1 VVDQIGKQG
10 WRRVKFGDVV
20 VQSKEKAD
28 PEASGLE
35 RYVAGE
41 HMATDD
47 LRIRQWGQ
55 VGSGY
60 LGPAF
65 HMRFRP
71 GQVLYGSRRT
81 YLRKVAVAEFDGI
94 CANTTF
100 VLESKDTNRLLQ
112 QYLPYIMQTTRF
124 HEFSI
129 KHSKGS
135 VNPYINFSDL
145 ADYEFDLP
153 PLAEQVQISERL
165 AVVLHMGE
173 ELREARL
180 AAANAYERM
189 TLDFFAPQKDKY
201 HDSDPTS
208 LFPTSWK
215 HYSFGEICVPDAP
228 ICYGIVQVLDHVED
242 GIPTVAIKDLSGDFG
257 TGLHRTSKAIE
268 AGYERSR
275 IKSGD
280 LLISVKA
287 VIGEVALVPSG
298 FEGNISRDLARVRLS
313 PDFADGNFCL
323 HLIRSAPYRR
333 YISKYIVGST
343 RDELSI
349 GTLRKLILP
358 LPSLEEQRFLAG
370 ALQDASAAIDKIDS
384 RILQAEFIKQRLIGE
399 LI

>member
-1 VVDQIGKQG
+1 MANQTGKQG
-10 WRRVKFGDVV
+10 WRRVRFGDVV
-20 VQSKEKAD
+20 TQSKEKAD
-28 PEASGLE
+28 PEKSRLE

-100 VLESKDTNRLLQ
+100 VLESRDAGLLLQ
-112 QYLPYIMQTTRF
+112 QYLPFVMQSERF

-153 PLAEQVQISERL
+153 PLEEQVRISDRL
-165 AVVLHMGE
+165 AVALQMGE
-173 ELREARL
+173 ALREARL
-180 AAANAYERM
+180 AATNAYERM
-189 TLDFFAPQKDKY
+189 ALEFFAPQKDKY

-208 LFPTSWK
+208 LFPSTWK
-215 HYSFGEICVPDAP
+215 QYSLGDICVSDAP
-228 ICYGIVQVLDHVED
+228 ICYGIVQVLDNVPD
-242 GIPTVAIKDLSGDFG
+242 GIPTVAIKDLSGDFH
-257 TGLHRTSKAIE
+257 TDLHRTSKAIE

-275 IKSGD
+275 IRGGD

-287 VIGEVALVPSG
+287 VIGEVALVPNG
-298 FEGNISRDLARVRLS
+298 FEGNISRDLARLRLK
-313 PDFADGNFCL
+313 PDMADGIFCL
-323 HLIRSAPYRR
+323 HLIKSAPYRR

-349 GTLRKLILP
+349 GTLRKLVLP
-358 LPSLEEQRFLAG
+358 LPSLDEQHFLAG
-370 ALQDASAAIDKIDS
+370 ALQDASGAVEQIDT
-384 RILQAEFIKQRLIGE
+384 RIRQAEIFKQRLIGE
-399 LI
+399 LL